1 MWSVA
6 KAQLYQLKKD
16 FITPLVFFGL
26 LLLEAATMLIGVL
39 TMINEHLQNP
49 TMPEPTAGEL
59 FIIQLSMPF
68 FGAVFAIVVTAT
80 FCCSD
85 FSDKTLNYELMTG
98 HRRSDSFFARALLS
112 LAFGIGGAALL
123 EFAPVC
129 VLSAIYGWGENVIFR
144 DAMLRGALVLLPVA
158 RLICEFV
165 FISFLVKRRFAVM
178 ALGFVIIMLENS
190 LPLFTESRSP
200 LLAQTNINLLT
211 YINAWSSF
219 GLQGNIHVVYEAAIP
234 ARDVLL
240 TVAASVGFGALF
252 LFLGYVFF
260 RHDDID

>member
-6 KAQLYQLKKD
+6 KAQLFQLKKD
-16 FITPLVFFGL
+16 FVTPLVFVGL
-26 LLLEAATMLIGVL
+26 LLLEGATMLIAVL
-39 TMINEHLQNP
+39 TMLDAHLLNP

-59 FIIQLSMPF
+59 FVLQLPMSLF
-68 FGAVFAIVVTAT
+68 AQVFAIAVTAT

-98 HRRSDSFFARALLS
+98 RRRGDSFFARALLS
-112 LAFGIGGAALL
+112 LAFGLLGAALL
-123 EFAPVC
+123 VFAPVC
-129 VLSAIYGWGENVIFR
+129 ALTPIFGWGASVNFR
-144 DAMLRGALVLLPVA
+144 DAMLRGALILLPVA

-165 FISFLVKRRFAVM
+165 FIGFLVKRRFGVM
-178 ALGFVIIMLENS
+178 ALGFVIIMPENS

-200 LLAQTNINLLT
+200 LLAGTNINLLT
-211 YINAWSSF
+211 NVNVWSSF
-219 GLQGNIHVVYEAAIP
+219 GLQGNIHAIYEAAIP

>member
-6 KAQLYQLKKD
+6 RAQLFQLKKD

-26 LLLEAATMLIGVL
+26 LLLEGATQFIAVL
-39 TMINEHLQNP
+39 TMLGEHLQNP

-59 FIIQLSMPF
+59 FVIQLPMSLF
-68 FGAVFAIVVTAT
+68 STVFAIAVTAT

-85 FSDKTLNYELMTG
+85 FADKTLNYELMTG

-129 VLSAIYGWGENVIFR
+129 VITPIYGWGENVVFR

-158 RLICEFV
+158 RLVCEFV
-165 FISFLVKRRFAVM
+165 VISFLVKRRFAVM
-178 ALGFVIIMLENS
+178 ALGFVIIMVENT
-190 LPLFTESRSP
+190 LPLFTESRSS
-200 LLAQTNINLLT
+200 LLAGTNINLLT
-211 YINAWSSF
+211 YVNAWSSF